1 MGRDCFLPQTIRLI
15 NNAGTVA
22 KIAKDMLEMLES
34 AREPMPETERA
45 FLENVVR
52 FFEGVD
58 ALAKDTYLATS
69 ERAKKIDK
77 ARLAEMTN
85 VMAQLV
91 KF

>member
-22 KIAKDMLEMLES
+22 KIAKEMLES